1 MAITAIRTSNGKTF
15 FGQES
20 GELGPANVY
29 WNSAQRANITGT
41 IDVTTGLNTL
51 TGTGTQFT
59 TELFEGGYILT
70 AGGRLYQV
78 ENITSATAATL
89 VTNATAT
96 ETGVTARPFYTVW
109 LGQTQNVVM
118 SDAQQFSPITFIQ
131 QGQSPVNNVETGYE
145 ASVQVDLG
153 EGSVERLTQ
162 IFEHIR
168 ASRDALTAAV
178 EGYYRKITIGQAH
191 SDYWQR
197 LTIVK
202 IKGGV
207 DSTDP
212 LEKVTFLRCAPM
224 SNMNVTYDATSQR
237 ILQATFQLYKS
248 DYYVGGAPLLWYG
261 GDISSTVVTDVNGT
275 AIVGNLD
282 SLYP

>member
-20 GELGPANVY
+20 GELGPCNVY
-29 WNSAQRANITGT
+29 WNSAQRANLTGT
-41 IDVTTGLNTL
+41 IDTTAASTAL
-51 TGTGTQFT
+51 TGTGTAFT
-59 TELFEGGYILT
+59 TQLSVGGYILT
-70 AGGRLYQV
+70 AGGNLLQIAS
-78 ENITSATAATL
+78 ITNNTTAVLISAAA
-89 VTNATAT
+89 NT

-237 ILQATFQLYKS
+237 VVQATFQLYKS

-261 GDISSTVVTDVNGT
+261 GDISATAVTDVNGNAVANIDT
-275 AIVGNLD
+275 A
-282 SLYP
+282 YP

>member
-29 WNSAQRANITGT
+29 WNTATRANLTGT
-41 IDVTTGLNTL
+41 LDFTNASDAV
-51 TGTGTQFT
+51 TGTGTLFT
-59 TELFEGGYILT
+59 TELFVGGYVLT
-70 AGGRLYQV
+70 VGGRLYQIKT
-78 ENITSATAATL
+78 ITSNTALTLMTDATS
-89 VTNATAT
+89 T
-96 ETGVTARPFYTVW
+96 ETAVTSKPFYTVW
-109 LGQTQNVVM
+109 LGQTQTVTM

-145 ASVQVDLG
+145 ASVTVAIG

-168 ASRDALTAAV
+168 ASRDAATGLV
-178 EGYYRKITIGQAH
+178 EGTYRKITIGQAH

-197 LTIVK
+197 LSIVK
-202 IKGGV
+202 IKGGI

-212 LEKVTFLRCAPM
+212 LERVTFLRCAPM

-237 ILQATFQLYKS
+237 ILEATFQLYKS
-248 DYYVGGAPLLWYG
+248 DYYVGGAPLLWYT
-261 GDISSTVVTDVNGT
+261 GDISTSNVTDVNGNAVTIDT
-275 AIVGNLD
+275 A
-282 SLYP
+282 YP